1 MKTMIEEIKDKYRGK
16 LKIIHFCDDTSIQRE
31 IRYRVRLDISAIY
44 RVFPFG
50 LSHYYRLYD
59 KDRKAV
65 SIRGTFEEIKNI
77 SYQIRAASKL
87 VDINEVLTRK
97 NDINTIS
104 GRKNRPLIINSFV
117 EGMKE
122 QIEEHIAMVPDR
134 LKMFETYCSNKQLRQ
149 VHLAKKIMALWG

>member
-1 MKTMIEEIKDKYRGK
+1 MIEEIKDKYRGK

-31 IRYRVRLDISAIY
+31 IRYRVRLDISAVY
-44 RVFPFG
+44 RVFPFR